1 MYEKILL
8 AIDLNDPTSCE
19 RLFPTAAA
27 FCDKFASKLYIM
39 TVVPDFGLAA
49 VSQFFPDNYADT
61 VVDRARK
68 ELEKLAKAHL
78 PAKAEVEELVAYGT
92 PYTEILDA
100 AQRIVCDLVIMASH
114 RPELQDYLLGPNAA
128 RVVRHAKCSVMV
140 VRD

>member
-27 FCDKFASKLYIM
+27 FCDKFASKLHIM

-49 VSQFFPDNYADT
+49 VSQYFPDNYADT
-61 VVDRARK
+61 AVEQARTA
-68 ELEKLAKAHL
+68 LGKLVKAHL
-78 PAKAEVEELVAYGT
+78 PAKVDVEELVAYGT
-92 PYTEILDA
+92 PYSEILDA
-100 AQRIVCDLVIMASH
+100 AERIACDLVIMASH